1 MKTYLMWIYRAVLFV
16 VLFGLSALPYG
27 GNLGNPLFDKVING
41 MALLGIFSL
50 IIFYF
55 RFPALYKVAAWLIGL
70 GVIGLVLE
78 SKYEY
83 DQLVYSYFV
92 IKRFAYCGLALFT
105 YVIVSQAG
113 PLKIDYVVYLI
124 ILFFVINMLFLGQI
138 FTYNLTSETRPV
150 YSNETLY
157 LVIPCVFYLV
167 KYMGNRKIGNF
178 LGLLFTF
185 AFVVFLLHRSVIS
198 AAVIGIGTVA
208 GLSLMGKLPT
218 GGFPMGR
225 TFATF
230 IVLFILLSPALA
242 MLSGSSNKVDAFL
255 ENIGGIFNPKED
267 ETGSWRLEQSEYYV
281 SQIPEKPILGW
292 RYEGY
297 DRGEIMENEDFPEK
311 GTIIHSQ
318 YIDQLYNYGAA
329 GLALNL
335 FIILG
340 TLLTMYVRNPTFTIA
355 QTVLFGYI
363 MSGLIY
369 AVSYQLPVY
378 YWGFVGVGMFYA
390 LHRPPDDA
398 TDEPYYHPHEEIE
411 PDASPQQVVLS
422 NNSLKL

>member
-27 GNLGNPLFDKVING
+27 GNLGSPLFDKTING

-55 RFPALYKVAAWLIGL
+55 RFPPLYKVAAWLIGL

-83 DQLVYSYFV
+83 DQFVYSYFV
-92 IKRFAYCGLALFT
+92 IKRFAYCGLALFA

-113 PLKIDYVVYLI
+113 PLKIDYVVYLV

-138 FTYNLTSETRPV
+138 FGYNLTSDTRPV

-157 LVIPCVFYLV
+157 LVIPCLFYLM
-167 KYMGNRKIGNF
+167 KYMENRKIGNL

-185 AFVVFLLHRSVIS
+185 AFIVFLLHRSVIS
-198 AAVIGIGTVA
+198 AAIIGIGAVA
-208 GLSLMGKLPT
+208 GLALMGKLPT
-218 GGFPMGR
+218 GGFPKGR
-225 TFATF
+225 TVATF
-230 IVLFILLSPALA
+230 IVLFILLSPV
-242 MLSGSSNKVDAFL
+242 MGMMSSNSSKVDAFL
-255 ENIGGIFNPKED
+255 ENIGGILNPKED
-267 ETGSWRLEQSEYYV
+267 ETGSWRLEQSEHYL
-281 SQIPEKPILGW
+281 SLIPDKPILGW

-318 YIDQLYNYGAA
+318 YIDQLYNYGAV
-329 GLALNL
+329 GLGINL
-335 FIILG
+335 FLILG

-390 LHRPPDDA
+390 LHRPDDDP
-398 TDEPYYHPHEEIE
+398 TNETYHPHEEIE
-411 PDASPQQVVLS
+411 PDAPEQRIVLS
-422 NNSLKL
+422 NNQLKL

>member
-1 MKTYLMWIYRAVLFV
+1 MKTYLMWLYRAILFT

-41 MALLGIFSL
+41 MALLGIISL
-50 IIFYF
+50 ILFYF
-55 RFPALYKVAAWLIGL
+55 RFPPLFKLAAWLIGL

-105 YVIVSQAG
+105 YVIISQAG
-113 PLKIDYVVYLI
+113 PLKIEYVVYLI
-124 ILFFVINMLFLGQI
+124 ILFFVINQLFLGQI
-138 FTYNLTSETRPV
+138 FTYNMTSETRPV

-157 LVIPCVFYLV
+157 LVIPCLYYMM
-167 KYMGNRKIGNF
+167 KYMENRKIGNL

-185 AFVVFLLHRSVIS
+185 VFIVFLLHRSVIS
-198 AAVIGIGTVA
+198 AAVIGIGTIA

-225 TFATF
+225 TAATF
-230 IVLFILLSPALA
+230 IVLLVLLSPV
-242 MLSGSSNKVDAFL
+242 MGMMSGNSSKIDAFL
-255 ENIGGIFNPKED
+255 ENIGGILNPKED
-267 ETGSWRLEQSEYYV
+267 ETGSWRLEQSEYYL

-297 DRGEIMENEDFPEK
+297 DRGEIMDNEDFPDK

-318 YIDQLYNYGAA
+318 YIDQLYNYGAV
-329 GLALNL
+329 GLGINL

-340 TLLTMYVRNPTFTIA
+340 TLLTMYIRNPTFSIT

-363 MSGLIY
+363 TSGLIY

-390 LHRPPDDA
+390 LHRSDDDS
-398 TDEPYYHPHEEIE
+398 TDERYYYPHEEIE
-411 PDASPQQVVLS
+411 PEAPTRRIVLS
-422 NNSLKL
+422 NNQLKL